1 MVQQEVVVGVETE
14 KIYYTGDAI
23 SCRRFINESA
33 VTVKN
38 KKQTHIESGFK
49 EALRIMVNGN

>member
-1 MVQQEVVVGVETE
+1 MTQQEVVGVETE

-49 EALRIMVNGN
+49 EALRIMVKGTA